1 MECEKES
8 AVFYQCWTGVLG
20 SNMKKLVKYS
30 LRFVG
35 WLLLLLLVLLV
46 LAGLLIQTKPVKQ
59 KLAKVASQQ
68 VSEML
73 NGQLKIGSIGGN
85 FFNSLELKNV
95 LLTHQQD
102 TLAFIPVIEARYNLW
117 PLVYGHL
124 EVHVVQL
131 TQPYLHL
138 EQVND
143 STWNLQQLMKPS
155 PGQTDTSS
163 STKFSVDLSQFQIKE
178 GWLKIDS
185 PDSLIPQGVQH
196 INTTLSMNYSGNRQA
211 LRLSHF
217 SLDTKSPDLQLKQ
230 LAFTVHRELGK
241 IHLSDFILQ
250 TQQNKLRGK
259 ASFADDPFL
268 HASAQFKSDSLYL
281 DEFAYFMS
289 GFEIPAHPVLTLNG
303 TMLKDSLEASVDLKD
318 QQQSFQ
324 LNLSSDNLAGFIQ
337 NNPSDSLLRYRLSST
352 LKNIVLS
359 HWLSEPT
366 LNYLV
371 NGKFK
376 INGQGFDP
384 KTARI
389 SADGNFKDCVI
400 EEKPVDDL
408 QFTMNLKNGT
418 LDGEARG
425 KGDFGSFW
433 LKPQLKNLQTTP
445 VYQAELK
452 TEKLDL
458 AQLTGNDSLKSDIN
472 LQANLKGEG
481 FDPKSLSAHG
491 TIQLS
496 KSKISQLNLDSLLA
510 RINFRNE
517 NLVIDSMMART
528 PNSHLQVNGN
538 YSLKSSS
545 DLRFLASFD
554 NINDLQSYFPVSDL
568 KTSGSLIGRLW
579 GVPDSLNLQSSLKLD
594 ETQYVDYN
602 LNRSQVKVDGKLTK
616 KDTVFHAHGLAKQF
630 QSSVLNLD
638 SLAFSMDYQTD
649 SIFIT
654 GQLANQDLQSQL
666 QARLHLGDTMRLT
679 LPEWNVDYKSQ
690 HWKLAQSPAV
700 LEFDSLSYR
709 ISHFKMASDDS
720 DTAQFISAAGQ
731 LSQKGENNLKL
742 KAANINLNQL
752 AGMFQP
758 DIPASGSFSMNLA
771 LNGQADST
779 TLDGDFNIDK
789 ANFNGYSF
797 SDFGGSFHTQDNR
810 LALQSQIIP
819 QDSGRVELSGS
830 IPIELAMD
838 SLQFNMN
845 PKDSLDLKLIV
856 SKFPLAVL
864 QTFNLTDEIKGFIN
878 GDIAVKGTLES
889 PDPIG
894 NLRMKDGIVKVDRY
908 GIDYRDIRFSM
919 NFLRDK
925 MQLDTFG
932 IKTTDGDLT
941 ADGQVD
947 FSSDFYKGN
956 ISQSQ
961 INLKFHHF
969 NPVDHPRFNM
979 EVDGDVNMG
988 GKKDS
993 VKFDGD
999 LTVPQSEFYLP
1010 AIYNLMGK
1018 VESPEIPKP
1027 MLVQAMEE
1035 QAAPKIPSV
1044 ADSSQTVAIDSVDWS
1059 YFDHLTGKIK
1069 LHIPRNTWIKDEDMH
1084 IEISGDLEMIKHP
1097 SFFELFGTMD
1107 VVRGQ
1112 YDLFG
1117 RTFIINEGTITFEGG
1132 EEMMPRVNINASY
1145 TFRNTDQVQQTL
1157 DVTITGTAEE
1167 PSVKFTVDGSSVSE
1181 GDALSYILFGKS
1193 MNELSMDQQES
1204 VSGVGNLAGK
1214 AAASLLSSQ
1223 LTSYL
1228 GQKLNVDYIEV
1239 KGSGD
1244 FNNASVVVG
1253 KYITNNLFVSYEQRF
1268 GETDQKNMAK
1278 YEVKLEYELFRSLF
1292 FQLSNSST
1300 DSGFDVVFK
1309 FNSK

>member
-1 MECEKES
+1 
-8 AVFYQCWTGVLG
+8 
-20 SNMKKLVKYS
+20 MKKLIKYS

-68 VSEML
+68 ASEML

-85 FFNSLELKNV
+85 FFNSLELKNI
-95 LLTHQQD
+95 LLTHHQD
-102 TLAFIPVIEARYNLW
+102 TLAFVPITEARYNLW

-124 EVHVVQL
+124 ELHVVQL
-131 TQPYLHL
+131 TQPYMHL

-143 STWNLQQLMKPS
+143 STWNFQQLMKPS
-155 PGQTDTSS
+155 PAQTDTSS
-163 STKFSVDLSQFQIKE
+163 SATFSVDLSHFQIKE
-178 GWLKIDS
+178 GRLKIDS
-185 PDSLIPQGVQH
+185 PDTLIPQQVQH
-196 INTTLSMNYSGNRQA
+196 FNTTLSMSYSENKQA
-211 LRLSHF
+211 VRLSQF
-217 SLDTKSPDLQLKQ
+217 SLETIAPDLQLKQ
-230 LAFTVHRELGK
+230 LAFVVHRERGK
-241 IHLSDFILQ
+241 IELRDFTLQ
-250 TQQNKLRGK
+250 THQNKLKGK
-259 ASFADDPFL
+259 ASFNDDPFL
-268 HASAQFKSDSLYL
+268 QASAQFETDSLHL
-281 DEFAYFMS
+281 DEFTYFMS
-289 GFEIPAHPVLTLNG
+289 GFEVPAHPVLSVNG
-303 TMLKDSLEASVDLKD
+303 KMLKDSLNASLNLND
-318 QQQSFQ
+318 QQQTVHV
-324 LNLSSDNLAGFIQ
+324 NMSSDNLAGFIQ
-337 NNPSDSLLRYRLSST
+337 NNPSDSLLRYQLSST

-359 HWLSEPT
+359 NWLSEPQ

-371 NGKFK
+371 NGKLHVR
-376 INGQGFDP
+376 GEGFDP

-389 SADGNFKDCVI
+389 AVGGNFKDCVI

-408 QFTMNLKNGT
+408 QFTMNLENGT

-445 VYQAELK
+445 VYQAELR

-481 FDPKSLSAHG
+481 FDPKSLLADG
-491 TIQLS
+491 TIQMA
-496 KSKISQLNLDSLLA
+496 KSKISQLDLDSLLA
-510 RINFRNE
+510 RISFKNE
-517 NLVIDSMMART
+517 NLVIDSMMVKT
-528 PNSHLQVNGN
+528 PNSHLKVNGN
-538 YSLKSSS
+538 YSLKSNS
-545 DLRFLASFD
+545 DLRFSAMFD
-554 NINDLQSYFPVSDL
+554 NISDLQPYLPVIDL
-568 KTSGSLIGRLW
+568 RTSGSLEGRLW
-579 GVPDSLNLQSSLKLD
+579 GIPDSLNLQSTLRLD
-594 ETQYVDYN
+594 ETQYADYIF
-602 LNRSQVKVDGKLTK
+602 NRVWVNANGKLTK
-616 KDTVFHAHGLAKQF
+616 KDTVFHAHGLAEQF
-630 QSSVLNLD
+630 QSNVLNLD
-638 SLAFSMDYQTD
+638 SLVFNMDYQPD
-649 SIFIT
+649 SIFIS
-654 GQLANQDLQSQL
+654 GKLANQDLQSQL
-666 QARLHLGDTMRLT
+666 QAGLHLGNSMRLT
-679 LPEWNVDYKSQ
+679 LSEWNVDYKSQ
-690 HWKLAQSPAV
+690 HWKLAQTPAV

-709 ISHFKMASDDS
+709 INHFKLASDDS
-720 DTAQFISAAGQ
+720 DTAQFISATGQ
-731 LSQKGENNLKL
+731 VSQKGENNFKL

-752 AGMFQP
+752 AGMFQY

-779 TLDGDFNIDK
+779 TLAGDFNIDK

-797 SDFGGSFHTQDNR
+797 SDFGGSLHTHDNR

-830 IPIELAMD
+830 IPFELAMD

-845 PKDSLDLKLIV
+845 PKDSLDLKLTV

-864 QTFNLTDEIKGFIN
+864 QTFKLTDEIKGFIN
-878 GDIAVKGTLES
+878 GDIAVKGTIES

-925 MQLDTFG
+925 MRLDTFR
-932 IKTTDGDLT
+932 IKSADGDLT
-941 ADGQVD
+941 ADGQID

-956 ISQSQ
+956 ISQSK
-961 INLKFHHF
+961 INMKFHHF
-969 NPVDHPRFNM
+969 NPVNHPRFNM

-993 VKFDGD
+993 VQFDGD

-1018 VESPEIPKP
+1018 VEAPEIPKP
-1027 MLVQAMEE
+1027 MLVQAREE
-1035 QAAPKIPSV
+1035 QAAPEDTTKSDSISV
-1044 ADSSQTVAIDSVDWS
+1044 VPADTVDWS
-1059 YFDHLTGKIK
+1059 YFDHLVGKIK

-1117 RTFIINEGTITFEGG
+1117 RTFVINEGTITFEGG

-1167 PSVKFTVDGSSVSE
+1167 PTVKFTVDGSSISE

-1193 MNELSMDQQES
+1193 MNELSMAQQEN
-1204 VSGVGNLAGK
+1204 VSGAGNLAGK

-1228 GQKLNVDYIEV
+1228 GKKLNVDYIEV

-1244 FNNASVVVG
+1244 FNNATVVVG
-1253 KYITNNLFVSYEQRF
+1253 KYITNNLFMSYEQRF

-1292 FQLSNSST
+1292 FQLNNSST